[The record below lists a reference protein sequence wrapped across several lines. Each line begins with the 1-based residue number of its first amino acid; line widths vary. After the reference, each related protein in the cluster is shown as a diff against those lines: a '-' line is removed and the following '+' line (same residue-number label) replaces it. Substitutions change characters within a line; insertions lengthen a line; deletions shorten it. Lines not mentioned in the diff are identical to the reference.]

1 MNWIAK
7 KMGFTV
13 EHKPMDWDGIIP
25 ALLAKKI
32 DMVCSGMSI
41 SPERKAQANF
51 SDPYWT
57 IRKIFITK
65 KGSKVTEDQIYNGKI
80 KLGVQRGTNEHEML
94 QKAQAEKKYNYQL
107 RFYDSGPMAIEDLL
121 NGRID
126 AIGLDAAPAED
137 AMRKGKPVQEV
148 GVFGSDEFGVAI
160 RKDDAETMKLV
171 NEGYKLL
178 KADPYWKELQ
188 AKYLGNKYDAHAGG
202 RTAPGVFDALTQDRR
217 RGLSPPSPP
226 CCQGF
231 PLREDWRM
239 LERFSRS
246 GRGLRH
252 PPRPSG
258 SGRASPST
266 GPAQSVFPLKGAT
279 LQNPFSRKTAF
290 SAESTPCCGAPDM
303 RSAFRHSHLGT
314 L

>member
-1 MNWIAK
+1 MKRIALRWLGALLLSITLAAPAMAAGKHLINGIDANYPPFAYVDETGKPAGFDVDSMNWIAK

-41 SPERKAQANF
+41 SPERKAQADF
-51 SDPYWT
+51 SEPYWT
-57 IRKIFITK
+57 IRKIFIAK
-65 KGSKVTEDQIYNGKI
+65 KGSKITEDQIYNGKI
-80 KLGVQRGTNEHEML
+80 
-94 QKAQAEKKYNYQL
+94 KAQAEKKYNYQL

-148 GVFGSDEFGVAI
+148 AVFGSDEFGVAI
-160 RKDDAETMKLV
+160 RKGDAETMKLV

-188 AKYLGNKYDAHAGG
+188 AKYLGSK
-202 RTAPGVFDALTQDRR
+202 
-217 RGLSPPSPP
+217 
-226 CCQGF
+226 
-231 PLREDWRM
+231 
-239 LERFSRS
+239 
-246 GRGLRH
+246 
-252 PPRPSG
+252 
-258 SGRASPST
+258 
-266 GPAQSVFPLKGAT
+266 
-279 LQNPFSRKTAF
+279 
-290 SAESTPCCGAPDM
+290 
-303 RSAFRHSHLGT
+303 
-314 L
+314 